1 MSSIGERLRLLRESK
16 GLSQTEVAKLL
27 GVNRTTYVHY
37 ETGYSKP
44 TQKLKELCSLFNT
57 TSDYIMGT
65 DRNDTAI
72 NVSLNTTDLTEH
84 EHKLIKKYREL
95 SEAAKIRVEA
105 RIDAEYDMMKEVEQE
120 KTKDA

>member
-44 TQKLKELCSLFNT
+44 TQKLEALCSLFNT

-65 DRNDTAI
+65 NNTNTVI
-72 NVSLNTTDLTEH
+72 KPNLNIANITED
-84 EHKLIKKYREL
+84 EYRLLKKYREL
-95 SEAAKIRVEA
+95 SETAKIRVEA

>member
-44 TQKLKELCSLFNT
+44 TQKLEALCALFNT

-65 DRNDTAI
+65 NNANTAI
-72 NVSLNTTDLTEH
+72 NTSLNMDNLTQNERQ
-84 EHKLIKKYREL
+84 LIKKYREL

-105 RIDAEYDMMKEVEQE
+105 RIDAEYDVMKEVEAE
-120 KTKDA
+120 KEKDA

>member
-44 TQKLKELCSLFNT
+44 TQKLEALCALFNT

-65 DRNDTAI
+65 NNANTAI
-72 NVSLNTTDLTEH
+72 NTSLNMDNLTQNERQ
-84 EHKLIKKYREL
+84 LIKKYREL

-105 RIDAEYDMMKEVEQE
+105 RIDAEYDVMKEVEAE
-120 KTKDA
+120 KARNA